1 MSTLLHFVMIPIIL
15 LKKLALENLKYV
27 WTYRVNFY
35 LQVVISL
42 LYLYQEFGMSIF
54 NTLYISLYNRF
65 PYARDFPFNNV
76 PCVLV
81 TLFELLTLEGW
92 TEVRQLFEGKANAG
106 AEEAN
111 VVRINLCCKMFT
123 FLFSTCYFTFIHLS
137 SWQLI
142 WVCSFSWELLS
153 IITMNTNLIIGSY
166 YLRIKV
172 DGWSLCKEYL
182 FNVHINCH
190 LSQVKYRI
198 LIGSSTLCYRK

>member
-1 MSTLLHFVMIPIIL
+1 MSTHLHFVMIPIVL

-76 PCVLV
+76 AYALV

-92 TEVRQLFEGKANAG
+92 PEVRQLFEGKANAG

-111 VVRINLCCKMFT
+111 VVRINLCYTKCLLFYLVHVILHSYICLFGSYFWFAT
-123 FLFSTCYFTFIHLS
+123 FL
-137 SWQLI
+137 
-142 WVCSFSWELLS
+142 
-153 IITMNTNLIIGSY
+153 G
-166 YLRIKV
+166 
-172 DGWSLCKEYL
+172 
-182 FNVHINCH
+182 NCC
-190 LSQVKYRI
+190 Q
-198 LIGSSTLCYRK
+198 